1 LAFRYHVLEK
11 ARAASP
17 KNKNLRLE
25 RQMNAGRPLSIAIL
39 FAGAVLVGVA
49 YYFSTTPLDRL
60 SSTSTAQY
68 GENTMRYIGALFG
81 RQM

>member
-1 LAFRYHVLEK
+1 
-11 ARAASP
+11 
-17 KNKNLRLE
+17 
-25 RQMNAGRPLSIAIL
+25 MTAGRPLSIAIL

-49 YYFSTTPLDRL
+49 FYFSTTPLDRL
-60 SSTSTAQY
+60 SNTSTAQY